1 MQELDIKDIGVMENV
16 DDASI
21 EAAANPRAAL
31 IDEGTYNAQCIGFK
45 VLESK
50 NGFMF
55 VQMQFNILSQGTY
68 FNKKYNQA
76 VFCFSDNP
84 EANGIRKNKYMGGFA
99 KAAGIAPSNIKN
111 MRNKDYIDLKCTIEL
126 VIYHYDSKKTGRKE
140 TKNDI
145 EKFLPFEDDLQ
156 SDRQKANDYDKQF
169 TTAKT
174 QEDVIPF

>member
-1 MQELDIKDIGVMENV
+1 MQELDIKQMGTMEDV

-31 IDEGTYNAQCIGFK
+31 IDEGTYNVQCIGFK
-45 VLESK
+45 VMESK

-68 FNKKYNQA
+68 FNTKYNQA

-84 EANGIRKNKYMGGFA
+84 QANGIRKNKYIGGFA
-99 KAAGIAPSNIKN
+99 KAAGIAPSNIKI
-111 MRNKDYIDLKCTIEL
+111 MANKDYVGLKCTIEL
-126 VIYHYDSKKTGRKE
+126 VIQQYDSKKSGRKE

-145 EKFLPFEDDLQ
+145 IKYLPLENELP
-156 SDRQKANDYDKQF
+156 KGA
-169 TTAKT
+169 
-174 QEDVIPF
+174 QEAQNALKGSASKEEVIPF